1 MSADLQRLLLPGSSL
16 SGQLE
21 LLIFVTAQKQF
32 PLSYRLDS
40 RRLLPDLIRGIQR
53 VLYSQRAAD
62 EISLLG
68 LFSEPKTVCWII
80 HNLICV

>member
-1 MSADLQRLLLPGSSL
+1 MSADLRRLLLPGSSL
-16 SGQLE
+16 CGQLE

-32 PLSYRLDS
+32 PLSYHLDA
-40 RRLLPDLIRGIQR
+40 RRLLPTFIRGIQR
-53 VLYSQRAAD
+53 AFYSQRSAD